1 MTCMYLCGTVIFSKC
16 FQDKLCQSS
25 SRAINHLVQVK
36 KQVFRYI
43 PPTVKI
49 LDNKFFFY
57 LINIGRS
64 FIPSYLRKYA
74 ARKLE
79 SFYLN
84 QANNNPMV
92 YAQNH
97 WIEIYENPAES
108 VLYKH
113 KIYEQE
119 TTLFFRN
126 YLQNGD
132 TVYDIGANIG
142 YFSLEF
148 ARSVGPSGTVF
159 SFEPHPGIHSV
170 LQRNIERNN
179 YKNVKVLPYACGD
192 KTGNTQL
199 HFSSQNQGNHKIIS
213 TPNMHGSTK
222 INITTLDKFISETP
236 PRIIKMDIEGA
247 EFLALKGI
255 GLDNLRRMSIDFI
268 IEFHPYEMSFF
279 DISGK
284 KLLRF
289 LSDLDYKFSDLADPD
304 CPQVTESEILTKY
317 TKEDFGITNLYCTK
331 TL

>member
-1 MTCMYLCGTVIFSKC
+1 M
-16 FQDKLCQSS
+16 
-25 SRAINHLVQVK
+25 AQVK

-49 LDNKFFFY
+49 LDNRFFFY

-64 FIPSYLRKYA
+64 FIPSSLCKFA
-74 ARKLE
+74 TRKLE

-84 QANNNPMV
+84 KSNNKSIV

-108 VLYKH
+108 ILYKQ

-159 SFEPHPGIHSV
+159 SFEPHPEIHSV
-170 LQRNIERNN
+170 LQRNIQRNN
-179 YKNVKVLPYACGD
+179 YKNIKILPFACGD

-199 HFSSQNQGNHKIIS
+199 HFSKQNQGNHKIVS
-213 TPNMHGSTK
+213 TPDMLGSTT
-222 INITTLDKFISETP
+222 IDITTLDKFISETP

-247 EFLALKGI
+247 ELLALKGI
-255 GLDNLRRMSIDFI
+255 GRDNLRRMSIDFI

-284 KLLRF
+284 ELLRF
-289 LSDLDYKFSDLADPD
+289 LSDLNYKFIDLADPD
-304 CPQVTESEILTKY
+304 CSQVTETEILTKY
-317 TKEDFGITNLYCTK
+317 RKEDFGITNLYCTK
-331 TL
+331 SL